1 MLSQCVFRYIHAI
14 LRLTPKH
21 FWECQIPLFKFR
33 NNFMAQ
39 KIIFNQFFRPFAST
53 FFFARVDFW
62 PFWGAQQECSPK
74 AKKPHRIMFFLK
86 IEIFMFNLFYQT
98 LEPRKKTPP
107 SILSTLGSLFG
118 PIFCPNFKKSAH
130 TRYRRNSKHV

>member
-1 MLSQCVFRYIHAI
+1 
-14 LRLTPKH
+14 
-21 FWECQIPLFKFR
+21 
-33 NNFMAQ
+33 MAQ

-130 TRYRRNSKHV
+130 TRYRRNSKHVWKKAIFCMKMIKIYPQVHVALYQSSYSTVK

>member
-1 MLSQCVFRYIHAI
+1 MGNKKFSSYFKKNIFSDNKNASVDAFENVLRVKEHKGMNSHISNLKRSHGKLKARYIHAI

-62 PFWGAQQECSPK
+62 PFWGLRECPPSPK
-74 AKKPHRIMFFLK
+74 PKNF
-86 IEIFMFNLFYQT
+86 IESSF
-98 LEPRKKTPP
+98 
-107 SILSTLGSLFG
+107 S
-118 PIFCPNFKKSAH
+118 
-130 TRYRRNSKHV
+130 

>member
-1 MLSQCVFRYIHAI
+1 
-14 LRLTPKH
+14 
-21 FWECQIPLFKFR
+21 
-33 NNFMAQ
+33 MAQ
-39 KIIFNQFFRPFAST
+39 KIIFNQFLRPFAST

-107 SILSTLGSLFG
+107 SILKALLGHFLVQFFAQIS
-118 PIFCPNFKKSAH
+118 KKVLIRGTAG
-130 TRYRRNSKHV
+130 TVNMCERKQFFVWKW